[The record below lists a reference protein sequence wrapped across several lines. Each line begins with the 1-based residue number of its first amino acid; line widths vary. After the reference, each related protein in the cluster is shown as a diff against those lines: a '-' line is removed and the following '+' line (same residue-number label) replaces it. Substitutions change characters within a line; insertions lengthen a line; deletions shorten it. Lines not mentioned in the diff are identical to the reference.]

1 MFEVFKFYIPSEM
14 KYLERAYELIA
25 RVLEGLPTTDSIRDR
40 LILAVNEALTN
51 SLIHGNKN
59 NPSKTVTLTFRMN
72 DSYVEIDVEDQ
83 GEGFVPQ
90 HLKLED
96 SAKLLHA
103 SGRGIPIMKVCTDEV
118 QFQRISP
125 RGMRVKLIKK
135 ICP

>member
-1 MFEVFKFYIPSEM
+1 MSEIFKFCIPSEM
-14 KYLERAYELIA
+14 KYLERVYELVA
-25 RVLEGLPTTDSIRDR
+25 RVLEDLPTTDSTKDR
-40 LILAVNEALTN
+40 LILAVNEAVTN
-51 SLIHGNKN
+51 SLIHGNRN
-59 NPSKTVTLTFRMN
+59 DPSKTVSIIFNMN
-72 DSYVEIDVEDQ
+72 KDNVEIDVEDQ

-90 HLKLED
+90 PLKLED
-96 SAKLLHA
+96 SAKSLHP